1 MDENRQTFRQKKRH
15 PYRLNRRQRAYLPV
29 KRAADLILSAL
40 SILLLALPMG
50 ILAALILLDSGRP
63 VLFRQKRVGK
73 NGTYFEILKFRTMRT
88 DTPKNV
94 PTHLLDDPDRYITK
108 VGRVLRK
115 TSLDELPQIFNI
127 FKGDMSFIGPRPAL
141 WNQYD
146 LIAEREK
153 YGVNALVPGLTG
165 WAQTHGRD
173 ELKIRE
179 KARLDRYYLRHLG
192 PAIDISCFFLTLET
206 VITKDGVKEGRQ
218 ISPGS

>member
-1 MDENRQTFRQKKRH
+1 MDKNRQECRQKKRY
-15 PYRLNRRQRAYLPV
+15 PYRLRRRQRAYLPV

-40 SILLLALPMG
+40 AILFLALPMG
-50 ILAALILLDSGRP
+50 ILSVLIKLDSPGP

-73 NGTYFEILKFRTMRT
+73 NGTYFQILKFRSMRT
-88 DTPKNV
+88 DTPQNV
-94 PTHLLDDPDRYITK
+94 PTHLLDDPDRYITR

-127 FKGDMSFIGPRPAL
+127 FKGDMSVIGPRPAL

-179 KARLDRYYLRHLG
+179 KARLDAFYLRHFG
-192 PAIDISCFFLTLET
+192 PAIDIACFFLTLRT
-206 VITKDGVKEGRQ
+206 VIMRDGVKEGRQ
-218 ISPGS
+218 IA